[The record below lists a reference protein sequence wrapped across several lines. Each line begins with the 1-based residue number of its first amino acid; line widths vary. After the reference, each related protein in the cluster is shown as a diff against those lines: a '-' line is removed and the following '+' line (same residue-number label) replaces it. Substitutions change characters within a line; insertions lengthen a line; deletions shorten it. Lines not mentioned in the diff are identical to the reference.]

1 VKEPLAPAATPSAAA
16 QTVPADPPRSSGG
29 LGWFRQ
35 RSRDLAPLFVLLVL
49 MVFFT
54 AAAPTTFLS
63 PINLRNIL
71 AQVATL
77 AVVSTGVT
85 FVLLLGEIDLSIAS
99 MATMTG
105 VIATMLYEGAKF
117 DVPVGQVALQM
128 AMAPAVLVAWLIALA
143 LGAFSGFIATRV
155 GVPTF
160 MATLA
165 MLQITDGIALYWTK
179 GSIKYTIPPVLTSLG
194 SDYIGPIPAVIVV
207 AAVVLL
213 IGHLVLTQTRFGRYV
228 YMTGASR
235 EAAELS
241 GINTKNVVLACFALT
256 AFLAGMA
263 GMLNVGRLGSAQ
275 AYGLT
280 DMLLDSIAAVVLGG
294 TSLFGGEGGIP
305 NTVIGLLIF
314 GVLNNGLN
322 LIQVDIYLKPW
333 VRGII
338 LLLALVI
345 NVYALRLRSRGSR

>member
-1 VKEPLAPAATPSAAA
+1 VKEQTSPASTPGFAPPVPLAA
-16 QTVPADPPRSSGG
+16 PRFVRAV
-29 LGWFRQ
+29 GWVRQ
-35 RSRDLAPLFVLLVL
+35 RSRDLAPLAVLLLL
-49 MVFFT
+49 MLFFGLAAPQVFF
-54 AAAPTTFLS
+54 S
-63 PINLRNIL
+63 GQNLRNIL

-77 AVVSTGVT
+77 GIVSTGTT

-105 VIATMLYEGAKF
+105 VIATMLYEGARF
-117 DVPVGQVALQM
+117 DVPGGAVFLQLPM
-128 AMAPAVLVAWLIALA
+128 LLAVLLAWLAAVL
-143 LGAFSGFIATRV
+143 LGAFSGLVATRV

-179 GSIKYTIPPVLTSLG
+179 GSIKYTVPPILTSMG
-194 SDYIGPIPAVIVV
+194 SDYIGPLPAVIVV
-207 AAVVLL
+207 SAVVLL
-213 IGHLVLTQTRFGRYV
+213 IGHFVLTRTRFGRYV

-241 GINTKNVVLACFALT
+241 GINTRRVVLVVFALS
-256 AFLAGMA
+256 ALLAGMA

-275 AYGLT
+275 AYGLS

-305 NTVIGLLIF
+305 NTIIGLLIF

-333 VRGII
+333 VRGVI

-345 NVYALRLRSRGSR
+345 NVYALRLRARGNR

>member
-1 VKEPLAPAATPSAAA
+1 MKERIAPAATPSIAPP
-16 QTVPADPPRSSGG
+16 VPGTPSRPSGR
-29 LGWFRQ
+29 LDWLRR
-35 RSRDLAPLFVLLVL
+35 RSRDLAPLLVLLVL
-49 MVFFT
+49 MVFFS

-117 DVPVGQVALQM
+117 DLPIGQVAVQV
-128 AMAPAVLVAWLIALA
+128 AMIPAILIAWVVALV
-143 LGAFSGFIATRV
+143 LGAFSGFVATRV

-194 SDYIGPIPAVIVV
+194 SDYIGPLPAVIVV
-207 AAVVLL
+207 AAVVLFV
-213 IGHLVLTQTRFGRYV
+213 GHVVLTQTRFGRYV

-275 AYGLT
+275 AYGLS

-305 NTVIGLLIF
+305 NTIIGLLIF

-333 VRGII
+333 VRGVI

-345 NVYALRLRSRGSR
+345 NVYALRLRSKGSR

>member
-1 VKEPLAPAATPSAAA
+1 VSKSALPTTQPAGAPPTPAA
-16 QTVPADPPRSSGG
+16 PRPVGG
-29 LGWFRQ
+29 ALEYFRQ
-35 RSRDLAPLFVLLVL
+35 RSRDLAPLTVLVVL
-49 MVFFT
+49 SIFFT
-54 AAAPTTFLS
+54 LAAPSAFPTLE
-63 PINLRNIL
+63 NWRNIL
-71 AQVATL
+71 AQVASL

-117 DVPVGQVALQM
+117 DFGFTSLELQLPMVPS
-128 AMAPAVLVAWLIALA
+128 VLLAWLFALA
-143 LGAFSGFIATRV
+143 LGAVSGFVATRI
-155 GVPTF
+155 GIPTF

-179 GSIKYTIPPVLTSLG
+179 GSIKYKIPPILTTLG
-194 SDYIGPIPAVIVV
+194 SDYLGPLPIIILV

-213 IGHLVLTQTRFGRYV
+213 LGHLVLTQTRFGRYV
-228 YMTGASR
+228 YMTGSSR

-241 GINTKNVVLACFALT
+241 GINTRNIVLACFALS

-275 AYGLT
+275 AYGLS
-280 DMLLDSIAAVVLGG
+280 DMLLDSIASVVLGG

-305 NTVIGLLIF
+305 NTIIGLLIF

-322 LIQVDIYLKPW
+322 LVQVDIYLKPW
-333 VRGII
+333 VRGLI
-338 LLLALVI
+338 LLLALII
-345 NVYALRLRSRGSR
+345 NVYALRLRTRGNR

>member
-1 VKEPLAPAATPSAAA
+1 MREPVAPAAQPGLAA
-16 QTVPADPPRSSGG
+16 PPRTTAWRAGPSTW
-29 LGWFRQ
+29 LRR
-35 RSRDLAPLFVLLVL
+35 RSRDLAPLIVLLVL
-49 MVFFT
+49 VVFFSI
-54 AAAPTTFLS
+54 AAPTTFLA
-63 PINLRNIL
+63 PQNLRNIL

-77 AVVSTGVT
+77 GVVSTGVT

-105 VIATMLYEGAKF
+105 VIATMLFEGARF
-117 DVPVGQVALQM
+117 DLPLGALSVQLSM
-128 AMAPAVLVAWLIALA
+128 IPSVLVAWVIALA
-143 LGAFSGFIATRV
+143 LGAFNGLVATRV

-160 MATLA
+160 MTTLA

-179 GSIKYTIPPVLTSLG
+179 GSIKYTVPPVLTSLG

-207 AAVVLL
+207 AGVVLL

-241 GINTKNVVLACFALT
+241 GISTRRVVLVCFALS
-256 AFLAGMA
+256 ALLAGLA

-275 AYGLT
+275 AYGLS

-338 LLLALVI
+338 LLLALII
-345 NVYALRLRSRGSR
+345 NVYALRLRTRGSR

>member
-1 VKEPLAPAATPSAAA
+1 VTEPAAPPAPVRAAA
-16 QTVPADPPRSSGG
+16 SAPPISPRSGPSSW
-29 LGWFRQ
+29 LRR
-35 RSRDLAPLFVLLVL
+35 RSRDLAPLIVLLVL
-49 MVFFT
+49 VTFFSL
-54 AAAPTTFLS
+54 AAPTTFLA
-63 PINLRNIL
+63 PQNLRNIL

-105 VIATMLYEGAKF
+105 VIATMLYEGARF
-117 DVPVGQVALQM
+117 DLPMGPLSVQLPMLL
-128 AMAPAVLVAWLIALA
+128 AVLVAWLVALA
-143 LGAFSGFIATRV
+143 LGAFNGLIATRV

-160 MATLA
+160 MTTLA

-179 GSIKYTIPPVLTSLG
+179 GSIKYTVPPILTSLG

-213 IGHLVLTQTRFGRYV
+213 LGHVVLTQTRFGRYV

-241 GINTKNVVLACFALT
+241 GVSTRRVVLVCFALT
-256 AFLAGMA
+256 ALLAGLA

-275 AYGLT
+275 AYGLS

-294 TSLFGGEGGIP
+294 TSLFGGEGGVP
-305 NTVIGLLIF
+305 NTIIGLLIF

-338 LLLALVI
+338 LLLALII
-345 NVYALRLRSRGSR
+345 NVYALRLRTRGNR

>member
-1 VKEPLAPAATPSAAA
+1 MNLIKPRAPAGQPGATAPLPDAPHRTTPAAWLS
-16 QTVPADPPRSSGG
+16 R
-29 LGWFRQ
+29 
-35 RSRDLAPLFVLLVL
+35 RSRDLAPLIVL
-49 MVFFT
+49 MVLVVFFSL
-54 AAAPTTFLS
+54 AAPTTFLS
-63 PINLRNIL
+63 PLNLRNVL

-105 VIATMLYEGAKF
+105 VIATMLYEGARF
-117 DVPVGQVALQM
+117 ALPMGQVALQLPM
-128 AMAPAVLVAWLIALA
+128 IPSVLVAWSIAVA
-143 LGAFSGFIATRV
+143 LGAFSGLVATRV

-160 MATLA
+160 MTTLA

-179 GSIKYTIPPVLTSLG
+179 GSIKYTVPPILTSLG
-194 SDYIGPIPAVIVV
+194 SDYIGPLPAVVVV

-241 GINTKNVVLACFALT
+241 GVNTRRVVLTCFALT
-256 AFLAGMA
+256 ALLAGLA

-275 AYGLT
+275 AYGLS
-280 DMLLDSIAAVVLGG
+280 DMLLDSIAAAVLGG

-305 NTVIGLLIF
+305 NTIIGLLIF

-333 VRGII
+333 VRGVI
-338 LLLALVI
+338 LLIALVI
-345 NVYALRLRSRGSR
+345 NVYALRLRTRASR

>member
-1 VKEPLAPAATPSAAA
+1 VNEPVAPAAQPGLAA
-16 QTVPADPPRSSGG
+16 PPRTTAWRAGSSTW
-29 LGWFRQ
+29 LRR
-35 RSRDLAPLFVLLVL
+35 RSRDLAPLIVLLVL
-49 MVFFT
+49 VVFFSI
-54 AAAPTTFLS
+54 AAPTTFLA
-63 PINLRNIL
+63 PQNLRNIL

-77 AVVSTGVT
+77 GVVSTGVT

-105 VIATMLYEGAKF
+105 VIATMLFEGARF
-117 DVPVGQVALQM
+117 DLPTGALSVQ
-128 AMAPAVLVAWLIALA
+128 APMIPSVLVAWVIALA
-143 LGAFSGFIATRV
+143 LGAFNGLVATRV

-160 MATLA
+160 MTTLA

-179 GSIKYTIPPVLTSLG
+179 GSIKYTVPPVLTSLG

-207 AAVVLL
+207 AGVVLL

-241 GINTKNVVLACFALT
+241 GISTRRVVLVCFALS
-256 AFLAGMA
+256 ALLAGLA

-275 AYGLT
+275 AYGLS

-338 LLLALVI
+338 LLLALII
-345 NVYALRLRSRGSR
+345 NVYALRLRTRGNR

>member
-1 VKEPLAPAATPSAAA
+1 VNEPVAPVAQPVVASASP
-16 QTVPADPPRSSGG
+16 TDVPVGSSN
-29 LGWFRQ
+29 WFRR
-35 RSRDLAPLFVLLVL
+35 RSRDLAPLIVLLVL
-49 MVFFT
+49 VVFFSV
-54 AAAPTTFLS
+54 AAPTTFLA
-63 PINLRNIL
+63 PQNLRNIL

-105 VIATMLYEGAKF
+105 VIATMLYEGAHF
-117 DVPVGQVALQM
+117 DLPVGPLAVQLPMV
-128 AMAPAVLVAWLIALA
+128 PAILVAWLTA
-143 LGAFSGFIATRV
+143 LGLGAVNGLIATRI

-160 MATLA
+160 MTTLA

-179 GSIKYTIPPVLTSLG
+179 GSIKYNVPPILTSLG
-194 SDYIGPIPAVIVV
+194 SDYIGPLPAVIIV
-207 AAVVLL
+207 AAGVLL
-213 IGHLVLTQTRFGRYV
+213 VGHLVLTQTRFGRYV

-241 GINTKNVVLACFALT
+241 GVSTRRIILVCFALT
-256 AFLAGMA
+256 ALLAGLA

-275 AYGLT
+275 AYGLS

-305 NTVIGLLIF
+305 NTIIGLLIF

-333 VRGII
+333 VRGVI
-338 LLLALVI
+338 LLLALII
-345 NVYALRLRSRGSR
+345 NVYALRLRTRANR

>member
-1 VKEPLAPAATPSAAA
+1 MNEPVAPPAAA
-16 QTVPADPPRSSGG
+16 G
-29 LGWFRQ
+29 LGVPTRTTRRGAGSSTWLRR
-35 RSRDLAPLFVLLVL
+35 RSRDLAPLIVLLVL
-49 MVFFT
+49 VIFFSLT
-54 AAAPTTFLS
+54 APTTFLA
-63 PINLRNIL
+63 PQNLRNIL

-105 VIATMLYEGAKF
+105 VIATMLYEGARF
-117 DVPVGQVALQM
+117 DLPMGPLSVQLPM
-128 AMAPAVLVAWLIALA
+128 IPAVLVAWLVALA
-143 LGAFSGFIATRV
+143 LGAFNGLVATRV

-160 MATLA
+160 MTTLA

-179 GSIKYTIPPVLTSLG
+179 GSIKYTVPPVLTSLG

-213 IGHLVLTQTRFGRYV
+213 VGHLVLTQTRFGRYV

-241 GINTKNVVLACFALT
+241 GVSTRRVVLVCFALT
-256 AFLAGMA
+256 ALLAGLA

-275 AYGLT
+275 AYGLS

-305 NTVIGLLIF
+305 NTIIGLLIF

-333 VRGII
+333 VRGVI
-338 LLLALVI
+338 LLLALII
-345 NVYALRLRSRGSR
+345 NVYALRLRTRANR